1 MSDHAPTASS
11 RPHRPSPAEAIASM
25 GLVPTLGVTAGGL
38 GFLRPASGT
47 WGSLPPAVVAAALV
61 AAGQP
66 GWIIDVCLVL
76 LLLIGSVAC
85 VRFGHAAERTFGKK
99 DPGQVVADEVA
110 GQAVTLLALPWAGV
124 AGWAG
129 TAVPPDGWTA
139 TTFNLGLAAAGF
151 LMFRAFD
158 IVKPPPA
165 NGLQRIGG
173 GWGIL
178 IDDLIAGAM
187 AGVVLQ
193 IAVRLLF

>member
-1 MSDHAPTASS
+1 MIDAASTS
-11 RPHRPSPAEAIASM
+11 NRPHRSSPAEAIASM
-25 GLVPTLGVTAGGL
+25 GLLPTLGVTAGGL

-47 WGSLPPAVVAAALV
+47 WGSLPPAVVAGVLV
-61 AAGQP
+61 VLGQP
-66 GWIIDVCLVL
+66 GWLVDVCLVL

-85 VRFGHAAERTFGKK
+85 VRFGFAAERTFGMK

-110 GQAVTLLALPWAGV
+110 GQAVTLFALPWAGIAGWSGAAV
-124 AGWAG
+124 PPEGWAG
-129 TAVPPDGWTA
+129 
-139 TTFNLGLAAAGF
+139 TTFNLGLVAAGF
-151 LMFRAFD
+151 LLFRAFD

-178 IDDLIAGAM
+178 VDDLIAGAM

-193 IAVRLLF
+193 IAVRLLFQ

>member
-129 TAVPPDGWTA
+129 AAVAPEGLTA

-151 LMFRAFD
+151 FLFRAFD

>member
-1 MSDHAPTASS
+1 MSDAASTS
-11 RPHRPSPAEAIASM
+11 NRPHRPSPAEAIASM
-25 GLVPTLGVTAGGL
+25 GLLPTLGVTAGGL

-47 WGSLPPAVVAAALV
+47 WGSLPPAVVAGVLV
-61 AAGQP
+61 VLGQP
-66 GWIIDVCLVL
+66 GWLVDVCLVL

-85 VRFGHAAERTFGKK
+85 VRFGAAAERTFGKK

-110 GQAVTLLALPWAGV
+110 GQAVTLLAVPWAGV
-124 AGWAG
+124 VNWAG
-129 TAVPPDGWTA
+129 TSTPPEGVSVA
-139 TTFNLGLAAAGF
+139 MFNAGLAVAGF

-187 AGVVLQ
+187 AAVALQ
-193 IAVRLLF
+193 VAVRLSF

>member
-1 MSDHAPTASS
+1 MTSG

-25 GLVPTLGVTAGGL
+25 GLVPTLGVTAVGV

-47 WGSLPPAVVAAALV
+47 WGSLPPAVVAAVLV
-61 AAGQP
+61 ASGQP
-66 GWIIDVCLVL
+66 GWIVDLCLVL

-85 VRFGHAAERTFGKK
+85 VRFGIAAERTFGKK

-110 GQAVTLLALPWAGV
+110 GQAITLLALPWAGV
-124 AGWAG
+124 ANWAG
-129 TAVPPDGWTA
+129 GSVPPAGVSA
-139 TTFNLGLAAAGF
+139 TTFDLGLAAAGF
-151 LMFRAFD
+151 LLFRAFD

-187 AGVVLQ
+187 AAAVLQ
-193 IAVRLLF
+193 VAVRLMF